1 MLFRMEVNKV
11 VNDHQQ
17 EVRHLQEHITML
29 ETELAKKE
37 SVLVQERQAKE
48 DLINQSFAV
57 AQSQDSERKSRMV
70 LASGLSNLKIENQGC
85 QIFFG

>member
-1 MLFRMEVNKV
+1 MFVFRMEVNKV
-11 VNDHQQ
+11 VNEHQL
-17 EVRHLQEHITML
+17 EKRHLQEQIMTL

-57 AQSQDSERKSRMV
+57 AQTQDSEREYNKE
-70 LASGLSNLKIENQGC
+70 LK
-85 QIFFG
+85 

>member
-1 MLFRMEVNKV
+1 M
-11 VNDHQQ
+11 VNDHQL
-17 EVRHLQEHITML
+17 EVRHLQEQITML

-57 AQSQDSERKSRMV
+57 AQSQDSERELQKN
-70 LASGLSNLKIENQGC
+70 LSTLNKIYLLQMPC
-85 QIFFG
+85 FYILYIFFLQ

>member
-1 MLFRMEVNKV
+1 MFMVIFRREINKI

-17 EVRHLQEHITML
+17 EVRQLQDHLVTV
-29 ETELAKKE
+29 ETELATKE

-57 AQSQDSERKSRMV
+57 AQTQDSEREY
-70 LASGLSNLKIENQGC
+70 KIMAK
-85 QIFFG
+85 IFQRHF